1 MKTTVTT
8 HERILRLVTSAV
20 LIGLSTVLSLIKP
33 IQMPLGGSITL
44 LSMLPVC
51 LLSVKYGVKTGLGC
65 AFAYALL
72 QLALDFG
79 SVMSWGLTRKA
90 LVACI
95 VIDYLLAFTS
105 LGVAGVF
112 RRKGQAGICVGIALA
127 IFLRFVFHVVSGT
140 FVFDIWCEW
149 DSAWLYS
156 VCYNGAFM
164 LPEMIITVAAAVTM
178 MRFSQ
183 VRKLICESP
192 NT

>member
-112 RRKGQAGICVGIALA
+112 RRKGQAGRHFERTCGPG
-127 IFLRFVFHVVSGT
+127 FLPGLRLSERRLPINRPSG
-140 FVFDIWCEW
+140 VRGWGL
-149 DSAWLYS
+149 S
-156 VCYNGAFM
+156 
-164 LPEMIITVAAAVTM
+164 
-178 MRFSQ
+178 SQ
-183 VRKLICESP
+183 GPPGPPSP
-192 NT
+192 